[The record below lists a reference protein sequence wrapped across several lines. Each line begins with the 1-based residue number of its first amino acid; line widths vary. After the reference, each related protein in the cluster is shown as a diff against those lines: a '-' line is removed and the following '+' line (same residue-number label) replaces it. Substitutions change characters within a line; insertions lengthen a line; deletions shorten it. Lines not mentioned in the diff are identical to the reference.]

1 MEHTLNGSGRSGNGG
16 RNLGVDLLR
25 CIAMWMIACLHVLNR
40 GGVVTAVAAEDG
52 VWIWPLQFAVS
63 CGVNIY
69 ALISGYV
76 TVYGRFRPARVAE
89 LWLQVFFW
97 NLVIAGVGEFI
108 QPHIMDGFWIR
119 YLFPLTQ
126 KCFWYFTA
134 YVGVY
139 AFTPLINRGVQALN
153 PKQCRALIW
162 LMLALFS
169 LGSAAG
175 YSNQGDPWSIGGGYS
190 VLWLLALYVTGAC
203 VRHSGFGQKA
213 AWWKLAL
220 AAAACVLL
228 SPLWRETV
236 TAIPEPPP
244 FWKNQRDQLLS
255 YTNPMLAAFSLLML
269 LIFSRIRLS
278 SAAAACV
285 KLLSPLTF
293 GVYVIHVHHV
303 NWTWIETLYKPLG
316 KLPVPLVIPA
326 VLAAGLGLFLACAAL
341 DWLRSL
347 LFRLLRIRPRLDR
360 LETWILGRLQ

>member
-1 MEHTLNGSGRSGNGG
+1 MGG
-16 RNLGVDLLR
+16 IKPERNYGIDLLR
-25 CIAMWMIACLHVLNR
+25 IVAMWMICCQHIINR
-40 GGVVTAVAAEDG
+40 GGVYAAVGEQRQLLYPLWVLSTA
-52 VWIWPLQFAVS
+52 
-63 CGVNIY
+63 GVNLY

-76 TVYGRFRPARVAE
+76 GVNGRFHPARVAE
-89 LWLQVFFW
+89 LWLQVFVLDLVLSTAGSLYNPAW
-97 NLVIAGVGEFI
+97 MDADMWRRNL
-108 QPHIMDGFWIR
+108 M
-119 YLFPLTQ
+119 PLTQ
-126 KCFWYFTA
+126 KAYWYFTA

-228 SPLWRETV
+228 STLWREIV
-236 TAIPEPPP
+236 TAIPEPSP
-244 FWKNQRDQLLS
+244 FWKNQRDPLLS

-269 LIFSRIRLS
+269 LIFSRIRLGG
-278 SAAAACV
+278 AAAACV

-360 LETWILGRLQ
+360 LETRILGRLQ